1 MFIGHFAV
9 GFAAKRWAREAPL
22 GVLLLAPLLLDVL
35 WPVFCL
41 IGIEQYRILDT
52 GGPFTRVE
60 FISYPWSHSL
70 GMSIV
75 WGLCLG
81 ALWRIRGGT
90 LRTAVLL
97 AAGVVSHWILDWV
110 THLPDLPLWPGYGP
124 RLGLGLWNSVAGTVA
139 VESLMLAGGAWLYF
153 SATRARD
160 RIGRLGPWAFLALLA
175 ALYVAS
181 VAGPPP
187 PVGAER
193 LVSIVALALVLL
205 VPLASWIDSHRTPV
219 A

>member
-1 MFIGHFAV
+1 
-9 GFAAKRWAREAPL
+9 
-22 GVLLLAPLLLDVL
+22 
-35 WPVFCL
+35 
-41 IGIEQYRILDT
+41 
-52 GGPFTRVE
+52 
-60 FISYPWSHSL
+60 
-70 GMSIV
+70 
-75 WGLCLG
+75 
-81 ALWRIRGGT
+81 
-90 LRTAVLL
+90 VLL